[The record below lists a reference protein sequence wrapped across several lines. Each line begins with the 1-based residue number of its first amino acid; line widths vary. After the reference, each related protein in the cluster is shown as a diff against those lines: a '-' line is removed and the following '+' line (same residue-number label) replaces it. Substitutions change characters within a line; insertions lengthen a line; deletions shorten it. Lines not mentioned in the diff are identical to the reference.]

1 MFNKIAHSVGFTET
15 EMKAITFLGVVFI
28 TGLAYKYFFLTDL
41 EPLQKFD
48 YTSSDSIFNA
58 SGSDKSE
65 LVDYKQEVLDFNKQK
80 FTGKKRIDQLKE
92 KSIDLNKAQLN
103 ELILLPGIGE
113 ATAMNIIRYREANGG
128 FKSLEE
134 LLNVKR
140 IGEKRFDQIKKYL
153 FIQ

>member
-1 MFNKIAHSVGFTET
+1 MFNKIAHSAGFTET
-15 EMKAITFLGVVFI
+15 EMKAITFLVIVFVV
-28 TGLAYKYFFLTDL
+28 GLSYKYFFLTDL
-41 EPLQKFD
+41 SPIQRFD

-58 SGSDKSE
+58 SGSGKSE

-80 FTGKKRIDQLKE
+80 FTGKKRVDLLKE

-103 ELILLPGIGE
+103 DLVLLPGIGE
-113 ATAMNIIRYREANGG
+113 ATAMNIISYREANGG
-128 FKSLEE
+128 FKTLEE

-140 IGEKRFDQIKKYL
+140 IGEKRFGQIKKYL